1 MVSSFLFNYLLQG
14 YKLMDKTLK
23 KKIDKLTEQD
33 LFMNEDVRLT
43 YIENVVRKLKQGI
56 YPTSN
61 LRRLDS
67 LIKRHNR
74 IKEIKKDLKKRG

>member
-1 MVSSFLFNYLLQG
+1 
-14 YKLMDKTLK
+14 MDKKLK
-23 KKIDKLTEQD
+23 KTIDNLTEKD

-61 LRRLDS
+61 LKRLDY

-74 IKEIKKDLKKRG
+74 IKEMKKDLKKRG

>member
-1 MVSSFLFNYLLQG
+1 
-14 YKLMDKTLK
+14 MDKTLK
-23 KKIDKLTEQD
+23 KKLDKLTEQD

-61 LRRLDS
+61 LKRLNY

-74 IKEIKKDLKKRG
+74 IKEMKKDLKKRG

>member
-1 MVSSFLFNYLLQG
+1 MN
-14 YKLMDKTLK
+14 KTLK
-23 KKIDKLTEQD
+23 KKLDKLTEQD

-61 LRRLDS
+61 LRRLNY

-74 IKEIKKDLKKRG
+74 IKEMKKDLKKRG